1 MFEGCFSGKKFFV
14 TGGSRG
20 IGAACVKLLFRGGAS
35 VGFSYRSS
43 GREAK
48 ELMDGLEGDVYGYK
62 VDVLDEKGMEEA
74 MEDFSSAGSGGIHG
88 LVVNHGIYERR
99 SFDSMGK
106 EEWDR
111 TLGTNLDGAFVAVKK
126 AIPYM
131 ERGSIVMISSQLAF
145 KGSGYGADYA
155 ASKAGI
161 LGLARSLAREL
172 APRIRVNT
180 IAPGFVDTD
189 ILAGDTEEKRNKR
202 IEEVPLKRIGAPEE
216 VAEVVAFLL
225 SDSSSYI
232 TGANIDVNGGLYI
245 H

>member
-1 MFEGCFSGKKFFV
+1 MIGCFSGKKFFV

-20 IGAACVKLLFRGGAS
+20 IGAACVKLLVRGGAT
-35 VGFSYRSS
+35 VGFSYHSS
-43 GREAK
+43 DRAVK
-48 ELMDGLEGDVYGYK
+48 KLIDGLDEVTGYK
-62 VDVLDEKGMEEA
+62 VDVLDERGMEEA
-74 MEDFSSAGSGGIHG
+74 MENFSSVGGLQG

-99 SFDSMGK
+99 AFIEMGK
-106 EEWDR
+106 NEWDR
-111 TLGTNLDGAFVAVKK
+111 TLSTNLDGSFIAVKK

-131 ERGSIVMISSQLAF
+131 EKGSIVMISSQLAF

-180 IAPGFVDTD
+180 VAPGFIDTD
-189 ILAGDTEEKRNKR
+189 ILSGDSGEKRRKR
-202 IEEVPLKRIGAPEE
+202 IEEVPLKRIGKPEE

-225 SDSSSYI
+225 SDGSSYI